1 VTSFW
6 CVVTNDG
13 AINGFLVW
21 VLYLALEPRVRRR
34 WPQTMIS
41 WSRYTVKG
49 WRDPLVGR
57 ALLYSVGVGV
67 VLGLL
72 DLLQS
77 VLRGSS
83 VPPLFPGALF
93 NLMGVPLI
101 ISSMLVALGGDVI
114 NSLLIFFV
122 LFLSRVVL
130 RKEWIAV
137 SATIAIVGGIN
148 YAPGGMRLAD
158 LPFEIALLG
167 ILTVVMLRFGLI
179 AAIFGYAGFV
189 GLWKMTHLV
198 DERGHRRSGL
208 TRPTF
213 GGQPN

>member
-1 VTSFW
+1 FGIGEPGTVPRGGGPASAGQVAKIVAVYTFLLAACVVAWLNFRARKTDLRGATKIALWCWAAYSVAYFLRAHHTASVAEVTTFW
-6 CVVTNDG
+6 RVVTNDG

-21 VLYLALEPRVRRR
+21 VLYLALEPWVRRR

-57 ALLYSVGVGV
+57 DLLYSVGIGV

-77 VLRGSS
+77 VLRGPS

-93 NLMGVPLI
+93 TLMGVPLI

-122 LFLSRVVL
+122 LFLS
-130 RKEWIAV
+130 
-137 SATIAIVGGIN
+137 
-148 YAPGGMRLAD
+148 
-158 LPFEIALLG
+158 
-167 ILTVVMLRFGLI
+167 
-179 AAIFGYAGFV
+179 
-189 GLWKMTHLV
+189 
-198 DERGHRRSGL
+198 
-208 TRPTF
+208 
-213 GGQPN
+213 